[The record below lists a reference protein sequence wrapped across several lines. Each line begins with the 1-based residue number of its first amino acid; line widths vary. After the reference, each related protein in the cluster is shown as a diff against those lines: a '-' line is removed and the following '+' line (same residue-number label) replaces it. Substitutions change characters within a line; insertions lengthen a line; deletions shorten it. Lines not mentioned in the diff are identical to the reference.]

1 MKWTQADSTGWNR
14 QAQNARRCLYICL
27 GWMWRLAPSTT
38 WGGRGFKVLFIES
51 VAEEGVEMIKE
62 NSNKL
67 MLRILRMRQ
76 LRERLGLSTSI
87 TYDRLNPMSPRYDC
101 SFPRP
106 IKLGASAVGWIEED
120 VCRWIESR
128 IAESRNVY
136 SVNS

>member
-1 MKWTQADSTGWNR
+1 
-14 QAQNARRCLYICL
+14 
-27 GWMWRLAPSTT
+27 MWRLAPSTT

-76 LRERLGLSTSI
+76 LRERLGLSTSTI
-87 TYDRLNPMSPRYDC
+87 YDRLNPMSPRYDC

-128 IAESRNVY
+128 ITESRNVY

>member
-1 MKWTQADSTGWNR
+1 MG
-14 QAQNARRCLYICL
+14 C
-27 GWMWRLAPSTT
+27 LAPSTT
-38 WGGRGFKVLFIES
+38 RGGRGFKVLLVES

-62 NSNKL
+62 NSNKQ

-76 LRERLGLSTSI
+76 LRERLGLSTSTI
-87 TYDRLNPMSPRYDC
+87 YDRLNPMSPRYDF